1 MRNKAPITATYRTS
15 LAAQKIKTMSTQN
28 FPLRGYVFIL
38 IAVIF
43 WGGSASFAKFL
54 FTKQY
59 DTLIIVQTRSSLS
72 FILLALYFALK
83 GRNVFRIRLQ
93 DLPLFASVG
102 LIGIA
107 GTNFTYYY
115 TVKESTVATAI
126 LVQNT
131 APVFVMMYAVLVSKE
146 EEFNETKAISLLLA
160 LFGCYVAVSGGSV
173 ADIKLSGWA
182 LLTGPVS
189 TLCYVFVLIAG
200 KRILRHYSTWTMLLY
215 AFGFAAI
222 FWLFINPPWTIASK
236 GYTVTDWGVFWVFAI
251 VSILIPYSFFS
262 TGLKM
267 LDAST
272 VGILS
277 TMEPIAAIVIAFFV
291 LGETLN
297 AIQILGAVA
306 VVAAVGML
314 QVRQEH
320 IRKFIRRDIDAK

>member
-1 MRNKAPITATYRTS
+1 MPTQTS
-15 LAAQKIKTMSTQN
+15 A
-28 FPLRGYVFIL
+28 LRGYAFIL

-59 DTLIIVQTRSSLS
+59 DTLIIVQTRSTLS

-83 GRNVFRIRLQ
+83 DRSVFRIRLQ
-93 DLPLFASVG
+93 DLLWFASVG
-102 LIGIA
+102 FIGIA

-146 EEFNETKAISLLLA
+146 EEFNGTKAISLLLA
-160 LFGCYVAVSGGSV
+160 LLGCYVAVSGGSV
-173 ADIKLSGWA
+173 ADIKLGGWA
-182 LLTGPVS
+182 LLTGPAS
-189 TLCYVFVLIAG
+189 TFCYVFMLIAG
-200 KRILRHYSTWTMLLY
+200 KRILRSYSTWTMLLY
-215 AFGFAAI
+215 AFGFAAL
-222 FWLFINPPWTIASK
+222 FWLFINPPWSIASK
-236 GYTVTDWGVFWVFAI
+236 GYTVNDWGVFWVFAM

-267 LDAST
+267 LEAST

-277 TMEPIAAIVIAFFV
+277 TMEPIAAIVIAYFV
-291 LGETLN
+291 LDETLGP
-297 AIQILGAVA
+297 IQMLGAAAVVVA
-306 VVAAVGML
+306 VAML
-314 QVRQEH
+314 QVRREH
-320 IRKFIRRDIDAK
+320 IRKFIRRNSDAK

>member
-1 MRNKAPITATYRTS
+1 MPTQTS
-15 LAAQKIKTMSTQN
+15 
-28 FPLRGYVFIL
+28 PVRGYLFIL

-72 FILLALYFALK
+72 FLLLALYFALRD
-83 GRNVFRIRLQ
+83 RNVFRIRLQ
-93 DLPLFASVG
+93 DLHWFASMG

-126 LVQNT
+126 LIQNT
-131 APVFVMMYAVLVSKE
+131 SPVLVMMYAVLVSKE
-146 EEFNETKAISLLLA
+146 EEFNGTKAISLLLA
-160 LFGCYVAVSGGSV
+160 LFGCYIAVSGGSV

-182 LLTGPVS
+182 LLTGPAS
-189 TLCYVFVLIAG
+189 TFCYVFVLIAG
-200 KRILRHYSTWTMLLY
+200 KRILRRYSTWTMLLY
-215 AFGFAAI
+215 AFGFAAL
-222 FWLFINPPWTIASK
+222 FWLVINPPWAIASK
-236 GYTVTDWGVFWVFAI
+236 GYTTNDWGVFWIFAM
-251 VSILIPYSFFS
+251 VSILIPYSLFS

-277 TMEPIAAIVIAFFV
+277 TMEPIAAIVIAYFV
-291 LGETLN
+291 LGETLGP
-297 AIQILGAVA
+297 IQMLGAVA
-306 VVAAVGML
+306 VVVAVGLL
-314 QVRQEH
+314 QVRREH
-320 IRKFIRRDIDAK
+320 IRKLIGRNNNAK